1 MADFGLADPVD
12 AAETLFDLV
21 GIPGQVV
28 VDHQV
33 AALKVHTFSGCVV
46 GNQHQHVAVLHEP
59 LDDLAP
65 LFPRHAAMDHIDRIR
80 IAEPSADLVDQVME
94 RVLRLGE
101 DDQLA
106 TIAVGIDHEVI
117 VENTIELRPFGVEA
131 RTQDP

>member
-1 MADFGLADPVD
+1 
-12 AAETLFDLV
+12 
-21 GIPGQVV
+21 
-28 VDHQV
+28 
-33 AALKVHTFSGCVV
+33 
-46 GNQHQHVAVLHEP
+46 
-59 LDDLAP
+59 
-65 LFPRHAAMDHIDRIR
+65 MDHIDRIR

-117 VENTIELRPFGVEA
+117 VEDTIELRPLGVEA